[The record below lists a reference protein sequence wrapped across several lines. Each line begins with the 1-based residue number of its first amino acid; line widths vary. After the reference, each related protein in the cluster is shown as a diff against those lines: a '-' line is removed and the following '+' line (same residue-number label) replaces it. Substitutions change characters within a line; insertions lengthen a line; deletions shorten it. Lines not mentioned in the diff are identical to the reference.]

1 MAYVEILTDNG
12 LSVTQWNNDIFT
24 EYLGQLFWSP
34 WMGTSSDS
42 IIQVKE
48 DLTKAPGDTLKMGL
62 RGQMQGGKVTG
73 NAKAKDNEGTVYFHY
88 QSIVVDNVRHVIK
101 IEDIPMS
108 SKRVGFDLLKSAKEA
123 LQDKAS
129 RDLDT
134 EITTQLCDST
144 ARGAGRYLY
153 GAATSNY
160 SATHATGL
168 ATIDAVNDILTSNM
182 IDIGK
187 RLARLAPSQTAK
199 VRPMRVKVGKN
210 NEEWYICVGHTYAIR
225 DLVNNDASFRNAQLL
240 LPPNGANRDSIIFSG
255 NSFKGSWNGT
265 LIYEYENISLE
276 TNTNTVQCAHNL
288 FLGAQAGAVVWGQRS
303 KFGEEPS
310 DLGHD
315 MSYETH
321 EIRGVDKMYFTRTDG
336 ATAEDHGIIHL
347 FSAAV
352 AD

>member
-1 MAYVEILTDNG
+1 
-12 LSVTQWNNDIFT
+12 
-24 EYLGQLFWSP
+24 
-34 WMGTSSDS
+34 
-42 IIQVKE
+42 
-48 DLTKAPGDTLKMGL
+48 
-62 RGQMQGGKVTG
+62 
-73 NAKAKDNEGTVYFHY
+73 
-88 QSIVVDNVRHVIK
+88 
-101 IEDIPMS
+101 
-108 SKRVGFDLLKSAKEA
+108 LKSAKEA

-144 ARGAGRYLY
+144 ARGAGRYVY

-168 ATIDAVNDILTSNM
+168 ATIDATNDILTSNM
-182 IDIGK
+182 VDIAK

-210 NEEWYICVGHTYAIR
+210 NEEWYIFVGHTYAIR
-225 DLVNNDASFRNAQLL
+225 DLVNNDAAFRNAQLL

-276 TNTNTVQCAHNL
+276 TNTNSVQCAHNL

-303 KFGEEPS
+303 KFGEEAS

-321 EIRGVDKMYFTRTDG
+321 EIRGVDKMYFTRSDG

-347 FSAAV
+347 YSAAV